1 MRGPPGYGEHLGTY
15 GVWQAGQQE
24 EHLSWAP
31 TKCSESAEGL
41 QMGSCMEASTQI
53 HLWVDVSLMGA
64 DRQARFLSQVSSPAL
79 ISSLASVPL

>member
-31 TKCSESAEGL
+31 TKCSESPEGL
-41 QMGSCMEASTQI
+41 QMGSCMETSTQI
-53 HLWVDVSLMGA
+53 HL
-64 DRQARFLSQVSSPAL
+64 
-79 ISSLASVPL
+79 